1 MNEHKEKII
10 SDRNLAKLLA
20 LLSFSIGTFLLV
32 LFYITK
38 NEIII
43 IIGFYYVITA
53 LLFNSIV
60 FINLIFNLI
69 VYKTMYWFQLKSTF
83 ILLLNIPITLL
94 YLKIV
99 FQQI

>member
-1 MNEHKEKII
+1 MGNYKEKII
-10 SDRNLAKLLA
+10 SDGNLAKLLA
-20 LLSFSIGTFLLV
+20 LLSFSIGTLFLV
-32 LFYITK
+32 LFCITR

-53 LLFNSIV
+53 ILFNSIV

-83 ILLLNIPITLL
+83 ILLINIPITLL

-99 FQQI
+99 FQQL

>member
-10 SDRNLAKLLA
+10 SDGKLAKLLA

-99 FQQI
+99 FQQL

>member
-10 SDRNLAKLLA
+10 SDGKLAKLLA

-53 LLFNSIV
+53 LLFNGIV

-99 FQQI
+99 FQQL